1 MKYSLFN
8 RVAAPMTG
16 DDFSGAVE
24 SGMAQIERHYN
35 IGNAAGYKIIAMSA
49 ANGYLGGDS
58 HGVVLTIHASG
69 SELVNGDTGEV
80 KEYRVMLSGPE
91 IARPI
96 AWTKFGQK
104 MVSSEHMSADQMD
117 EVLERT
123 EYAECGVAPGAAGQ
137 DQDLRRAVQAQLG
150 FLMHGE

>member
-8 RVAAPMTG
+8 KVAAPMTG
-16 DDFSGAVE
+16 DDFSGVVE
-24 SGMAQIERHYN
+24 NNMAQIERCYN
-35 IGNAAGYKIIAMSA
+35 LGNAAGYKIIAMSA

-58 HGVVLTIHASG
+58 HGVVLTIHATG
-69 SELVNGDTGEV
+69 SALVNGDVGDVV
-80 KEYRVMLSGPE
+80 KYEVMLSGPE

-96 AWTKFGQK
+96 AWAKFGQK

-117 EVLERT
+117 AVLERT